1 MRGRIFYV
9 LVFLLFCA
17 YQVQAQTAGTL
28 TVTVTTAQTATAAYA
43 PKNILAIWVE
53 DNSGKFIKTL
63 MAYANTRKAYLTKWS
78 TSTSAVGSAYNIVD
92 AISGATQSSHSTRTC
107 SWNGTDYSG
116 KVVTDGSY
124 KLCMELTD
132 QHIASNYTSFA
143 FTKGTTNQSLTP
155 PDVLPSFKS
164 IAINWST
171 KVTQV
176 NPELTKSNA
185 VIIFPNP
192 GKGLFKV
199 LAEDVL
205 EIEVYGISGET
216 IFKGNAPVF
225 DLSGKPNGIYF
236 VKVRTVQNTVVKK
249 IIKN

>member
-1 MRGRIFYV
+1 MRKR
-9 LVFLLFCA
+9 FLLGLMCIVFFTI
-17 YQVQAQTAGTL
+17 QLHAQTTGTL

-43 PKNILAIWVE
+43 PKNILAIWIE

-78 TSTSAVGSAYNIVD
+78 TSTSAIGSVYNTVD
-92 AISGATQSSHSTRTC
+92 AVSGATLSSHSTRTC

-116 KVVTDGSY
+116 KVVADGSY

-132 QHIASNYTSFA
+132 QHIASNYTSVA
-143 FTKGTTNQSLTP
+143 FTKGTSNQNLTP
-155 PDVLPSFKS
+155 ADVLPSFKS
-164 IAINWST
+164 IAISWPT

-185 VIIFPNP
+185 VVIYPNP
-192 GKGLFKV
+192 GKGVFKV
-199 LAEDVL
+199 LAENVL
-205 EIEVYGISGET
+205 GIEVYGISGET
-216 IFKGNAPVF
+216 ILKGTSPVF
-225 DLSGKPNGIYF
+225 DLTGKPNGIYL
-236 VKVRTVQNTVVKK
+236 VKVYTAQNVVVKK